1 MRPFPPLLPPVEKM
15 RSALLDPLTPP
26 AGVSALARDFLSKL
40 CSPALAGFQIPSS
53 LHSPSLG
60 KESGFWR
67 FLATLLPKHKE
78 LLISPR
84 PLNMAFVLLQ
94 PVSSSPCPGQWSRG
108 YVSSPSL
115 SASFLTLCFPP
126 CPHSAVT
133 LLVSPNT
140 TCKSSSLP
148 LPVNLEFQTH
158 LFPNT
163 AGLGAP
169 VSALGRQQALIPVV
183 TLADTG
189 LHCQH
194 CP

>member
-1 MRPFPPLLPPVEKM
+1 MRSFPPSLLPVEKM

-26 AGVSALARDFLSKL
+26 ASVSALARDSLPKL

-53 LHSPSLG
+53 PHSPSLG

-78 LLISPR
+78 LLISPC
-84 PLNMAFVLLQ
+84 PLNWHSFSYGL
-94 PVSSSPCPGQWSRG
+94 SPPILAQWSWG

-133 LLVSPNT
+133 LLASPNT

-194 CP
+194 WP